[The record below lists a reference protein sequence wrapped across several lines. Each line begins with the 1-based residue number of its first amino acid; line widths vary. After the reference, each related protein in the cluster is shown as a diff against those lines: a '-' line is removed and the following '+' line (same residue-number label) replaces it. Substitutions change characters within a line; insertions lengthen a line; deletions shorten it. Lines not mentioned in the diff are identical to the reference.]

1 MQSII
6 PEDHEKYVFIVLR
19 HIAAAAAMLIKIN
32 NIKDNIRRR
41 RYNSARHRNEANDFS
56 VK

>member
-6 PEDHEKYVFIVLR
+6 PGDREKYVFIVLR

-32 NIKDNIRRR
+32 NKKKYQRQKKT
-41 RYNSARHRNEANDFS
+41 
-56 VK
+56 V

>member
-19 HIAAAAAMLIKIN
+19 HIAAAAMLIKIN
-32 NIKDNIRRR
+32 NKKKINIRRR
-41 RYNSARHRNEANDFS
+41 L
-56 VK
+56 V